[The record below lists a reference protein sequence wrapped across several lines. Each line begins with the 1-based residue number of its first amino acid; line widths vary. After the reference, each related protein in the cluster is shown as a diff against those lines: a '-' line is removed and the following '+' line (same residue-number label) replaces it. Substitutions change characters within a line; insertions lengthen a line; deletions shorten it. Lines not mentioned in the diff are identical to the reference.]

1 MDGKQFHRRT
11 LSVAAVLAAL
21 LVVFT
26 GVLYY
31 LQIVRGEEYRAAST
45 VRNVNVETVEAAR
58 GEILDRYGR
67 TLVSNRATYEIVLST
82 SRMGEEAERNA
93 ILLELIEICREDGL
107 TWTDTLPISQQAP
120 FTYTR
125 DEPLVY
131 TDSEGTLRFN
141 YLGALLAQLP
151 LGSAILPGRW
161 EQEQLDAANALAGQM
176 DSMTEAEIIAYLR
189 QHALVSQDMSD
200 SEALAAAADL
210 SALGNSLTAGEIIDG
225 LRQYFL
231 IDGDLSDA
239 DARALIGV
247 LYEVNL
253 RGTELRTSEYI
264 FAQDV
269 NIDAISAIKE
279 RGLTGVTVRATTVR
293 QYNTVSAAHL
303 LGRVGAIQ
311 NWDAYKD
318 KGYNMN
324 DTVGIDGVEYAF
336 EDYLRGESG
345 TLVQELN
352 TSGKVVS
359 ESWRVDPA
367 TGEIQEPDPGDNVM
381 LTLDLRLQEKV
392 EQVLADTIEGLE
404 GDTEGG
410 AMVVQSVNDGG
421 ILAMASYPTY
431 DLSTVYSSNE
441 AYRAAADNPLKPFTN
456 RATSEIYS
464 PGSTFKPLVA
474 IAALEEGVVTPEEEI
489 RDTGRLLLPEEDH
502 YPYGDWHPQC
512 WYYRQ
517 YGGLHG
523 LENLA
528 EALRDSCNIY
538 FYTIGHR
545 LGIERID
552 QYAEA
557 FGLGQTTG
565 LELPEEAGRVAGP
578 ETSEAL
584 GLDWYGGNLLNAAI
598 GQDNTMV
605 TPLQLTNYIST
616 LVNGGNH
623 YATHLLKTVKT
634 SDFSGTV
641 YEYEPELLGSLDL
654 DPENVEAVKQGMW
667 LVANDPESSSSV
679 YFRDLPVE
687 VGAKTGSAQ
696 VSSEVEADAL
706 FVCFAPY
713 DDPQIAISMVV
724 EQGASGSNL
733 ARAVAEIV
741 DYYFSA
747 EDTMESVGTEN
758 TLLR

>member
-1 MDGKQFHRRT
+1 MDGKQFHIRT
-11 LSVAAVLAAL
+11 LTVAAVLAVL
-21 LVVFT
+21 LAVFA

-58 GEILDRYGR
+58 GELLDRYGR
-67 TLVSNRATYEIVLST
+67 ALVSNRATYEIVLNT
-82 SRMGEEAERNA
+82 SRMGREPERNA
-93 ILLELIEICREDGL
+93 ILLELIAICRENGL
-107 TWTDTLPISQQAP
+107 TWADTLPISLDAP
-120 FTYTR
+120 FTYTS
-125 DEPLVY
+125 ENPLVY
-131 TDSEGTLRFN
+131 TDSEGKLRFH
-141 YLGALLAQLP
+141 YLGALLAELP
-151 LGSAILPGRW
+151 LGSSILPGRW
-161 EQEQLDAANALAGQM
+161 EAEDLEEAGSLAG
-176 DSMTEAEIIAYLR
+176 
-189 QHALVSQDMSD
+189 
-200 SEALAAAADL
+200 
-210 SALGNSLTAGEIIDG
+210 LGPGLTAEEVIAG

-231 IDGDLSDA
+231 IDEDLSDA

-253 RGTELRTSEYI
+253 RSTELRTSEYI

-293 QYNTVSAAHL
+293 QYNTTAAAHL

-311 NWDAYKD
+311 NWEAYKG

-336 EDYLRGESG
+336 EEYLRGEPG

-367 TGEIQEPDPGDNVM
+367 TGESQEPQPGDHVM

-404 GDTEGG
+404 DEDTEGG
-410 AMVVQSVNDGG
+410 AMVVQSVRDGG

-456 RATSEIYS
+456 RATGEIYS

-474 IAALEEGVVTPEEEI
+474 IAALEEGLVTPTEEI
-489 RDTGRLLLPEEDH
+489 RDTGRLQLPEEEH

-545 LGIERID
+545 LGIEKID
-552 QYAEA
+552 QYAAA
-557 FGLGQTTG
+557 FGLGRTTG
-565 LELPEEAGRVAGP
+565 LELPEEEGRVAGP

-584 GLDWYGGNLLNAAI
+584 GMEWYGGNLLNAAI

-605 TPLQLTNYIST
+605 TPLQLTSYIST

-641 YEYEPELLGSLDL
+641 YEYEPELLNTLDL
-654 DPENVEAVKQGMW
+654 DPANVEAVKQGMW
-667 LVANDPESSSSV
+667 LVANDPESGSSA

-733 ARAVAEIV
+733 AQAVAQVV

-747 EDTMESVGTEN
+747 EDTMESVGSEN

>member
-1 MDGKQFHRRT
+1 MDGKQFHIRT
-11 LSVAAVLAAL
+11 LTVAAVLAVL
-21 LVVFT
+21 LAVFA

-58 GEILDRYGR
+58 GELLDRYGR
-67 TLVSNRATYEIVLST
+67 TLVSNRATYEIVLET
-82 SRMGEEAERNA
+82 SRMGKEPERNA
-93 ILLELIEICREDGL
+93 ILLELIAICRENGL
-107 TWTDTLPISQQAP
+107 TWADTLPISQEAP
-120 FTYTR
+120 FTYTS
-125 DEPLVY
+125 ENPLVY
-131 TDSEGTLRFN
+131 TDSEGKLRFH
-141 YLGALLAQLP
+141 YLGALLAELP
-151 LGSAILPGRW
+151 LGSAILPDRW
-161 EQEQLDAANALAGQM
+161 EEEDLEEAGSLAG
-176 DSMTEAEIIAYLR
+176 
-189 QHALVSQDMSD
+189 
-200 SEALAAAADL
+200 
-210 SALGNSLTAGEIIDG
+210 LGPGLTAEEVIAG

-231 IDGDLSDA
+231 IDEGLSDA

-253 RGTELRTSEYI
+253 RSTELRTSEYI

-293 QYNTVSAAHL
+293 QYNTTAAAHL

-311 NWDAYKD
+311 NWDAYKG

-336 EDYLRGESG
+336 EDYLRGEPG

-367 TGEIQEPDPGDNVM
+367 TGESQEPQPGDHVM

-404 GDTEGG
+404 DEDTEGG
-410 AMVVQSVNDGG
+410 AMVVQSVHDGG

-441 AYRAAADNPLKPFTN
+441 AYQAAADNPLKPFTN
-456 RATSEIYS
+456 RATGEIYS

-474 IAALEEGVVTPEEEI
+474 IAALEEGLVTPTEEI
-489 RDTGRLLLPEEDH
+489 RDTGRLQLPEEEH

-545 LGIERID
+545 LGIEKID
-552 QYAEA
+552 QYAAA

-565 LELPEEAGRVAGP
+565 LELPEEEGRVAGP
-578 ETSEAL
+578 ETSEEL
-584 GLDWYGGNLLNAAI
+584 GMEWYGGNLLNAAI

-654 DPENVEAVKQGMW
+654 DPANVEAVKQGMW
-667 LVANDPESSSSV
+667 LVANDPESSSSA

-733 ARAVAEIV
+733 AQAVAEVV

-747 EDTMESVGTEN
+747 EGTMESVSTEN